1 MPERWPDGR
10 VVLQGELPNPAHRPH
25 RLCFTHCSR
34 ADGAMR
40 ENPFWTNIITWCVCS
55 CRRLSR
61 SEETVEYAE
70 KNMIYFL
77 STRFIR
83 RLLTVFCVIRFAFIL
98 CACQLTLRKSYSG
111 LKLYKAIAVFHK
123 QWGAGCA
130 IMATILHLLPC
141 ITSWRYGSIYE
152 RWKTCDR
159 SCCGTG

>member
-1 MPERWPDGR
+1 MSYQILLI
-10 VVLQGELPNPAHRPH
+10 VLIGCALHIAQELMG
-25 RLCFTHCSR
+25 LCGKIPSELTSSHGVF
-34 ADGAMR
+34 
-40 ENPFWTNIITWCVCS
+40 VS

-98 CACQLTLRKSYSG
+98 YACQLTLRKSYSG

-130 IMATILHLLPC
+130 IMATILHFA
-141 ITSWRYGSIYE
+141 SMRYFMEIRQYLRAKE
-152 RWKTCDR
+152 DL
-159 SCCGTG
+159 